1 MNLEAFEKFTLLRK
15 MFSLS
20 EFSPKSTVPPWWG
33 AGGGAGRSEGATEEV
48 HRAKSFPFI
57 KTF

>member
-33 AGGGAGRSEGATEEV
+33 AGGGCRQERGGHGGGT
-48 HRAKSFPFI
+48 
-57 KTF
+57 